1 MSGHGGEV
9 FRIARE
15 LGVDPAHL
23 LDFSASINPLGLPE
37 SVRKAIVDAV
47 DQIVH
52 YPDSDSTALR
62 TVIAREL
69 GLSPDQIVVGNGSTE
84 LIGVIPRAIGGVS
97 GRGVII
103 EPAFSEYER
112 GISASGRRI
121 GRVTLSPDDQFALH
135 LQPIEAELRK
145 GCDLLVVANPGN
157 PTGRYYPLSQMEP
170 LVAMADRHGAVTL
183 VDEAFIDFVPG
194 GESAL
199 PLLSRFPRLLV
210 LRSLTKFYAL
220 PGLRLGYVAA
230 GVEIAGRVA
239 ALRDRWSVNTLAQA
253 AGVAALGD
261 HHYRAQTL
269 SVIPREREGLRQM
282 LEGVEGVRVL
292 SGDANYLL
300 LHLFPPLDPDTLIPA
315 LLRER
320 ILVRSC
326 ATFHGLT
333 PRHVRVAVRSAAENR
348 RLVEALR
355 ALSPP

>member
-1 MSGHGGEV
+1 
-9 FRIARE
+9 
-15 LGVDPAHL
+15 
-23 LDFSASINPLGLPE
+23 
-37 SVRKAIVDAV
+37 
-47 DQIVH
+47 
-52 YPDSDSTALR
+52 
-62 TVIAREL
+62 
-69 GLSPDQIVVGNGSTE
+69 
-84 LIGVIPRAIGGVS
+84 
-97 GRGVII
+97 VII

-121 GRVTLSPDDQFALH
+121 GRVTLSPDDHFALH

-170 LVAMADRHGAVTL
+170 LVALADRHGAVTL

-199 PLLSRFPRLLV
+199 PLLSRYPRLLV

-269 SVIPREREGLRQM
+269 SVIPREREGLRDH
-282 LEGVEGVRVL
+282 LARAGVETAVHYPLPLHLQPPFRESSAHPCPVAERAAREVL
-292 SGDANYLL
+292 SLPLYPHLTDGEQDAV
-300 LHLFPPLDPDTLIPA
+300 IA
-315 LLRER
+315 
-320 ILVRSC
+320 
-326 ATFHGLT
+326 
-333 PRHVRVAVRSAAENR
+333 AVRSFY
-348 RLVEALR
+348 R
-355 ALSPP
+355 APRG